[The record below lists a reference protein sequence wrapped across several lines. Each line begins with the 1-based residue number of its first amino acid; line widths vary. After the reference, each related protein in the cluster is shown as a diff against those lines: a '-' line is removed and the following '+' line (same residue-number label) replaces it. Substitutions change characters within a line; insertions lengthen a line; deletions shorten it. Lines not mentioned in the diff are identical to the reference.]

1 MTHHANTMKALLKN
15 FGAENIFVPKN
26 LDGGYDSTKYTNIK
40 SEYVGNL
47 AKIKLLEACIMTYD
61 TRDPLIIPTLLDEYA
76 GAIKDRWGKRAAT
89 GVYLLCHWSKFC
101 SI

>member
-1 MTHHANTMKALLKN
+1 MKALSQKC
-15 FGAENIFVPKN
+15 GSAKHFVPKY
-26 LDGGYDSTKYTNIK
+26 LEGGSDSTKYSDIK
-40 SEYVGNL
+40 SKYIGNL
-47 AKIKLLEACIMTYD
+47 AQIKLLEARIMTYD